1 MPRPRPTLFEVRYSA
16 KPNRDNH
23 WRIVGFI
30 NGNRTQYWF
39 KSEQDAKAAADDK
52 NAEITAHGTQ
62 IALSA
67 VDRLRAF
74 NAIERLGPFKKNL
87 EDAAN
92 FYVAHLTKTE
102 GSKTVSELCKI
113 VSAEFEKTTLKR
125 GEQRSDI
132 KGRWIRVSKSSK
144 PALELL
150 PSKP

>member
-16 KPNRDNH
+16 KPNCDNH

-62 IALSA
+62 VAFSA

-74 NAIERLGPFKKNL
+74 NAIERLSPFKKNL
-87 EDAAN
+87 EDGAN

-102 GSKTVSELCKI
+102 GSKTSLN
-113 VSAEFEKTTLKR
+113 SAKSLVRNLKNDSQT

-144 PALELL
+144 PALVLL